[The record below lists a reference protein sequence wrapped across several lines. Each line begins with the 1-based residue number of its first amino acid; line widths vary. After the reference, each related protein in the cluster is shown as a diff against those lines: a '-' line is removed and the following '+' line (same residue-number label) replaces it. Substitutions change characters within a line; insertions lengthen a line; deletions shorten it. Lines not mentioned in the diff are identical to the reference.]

1 MTRTWLITG
10 AGTGLGPELAA
21 AVLASGDALVATDP
35 RPELLASLADHDRA
49 RVLDLDV
56 ADPDAATFAVRT
68 ALEEFGGLDVV
79 VANAGAA
86 DTAPVEETTL
96 DRFRAQLDSTFFG
109 VVHVVKAALP
119 VFRAQ
124 RGGHFLP
131 IAPAGSRAGGT
142 AGLGAFQ
149 AATSAVEGFAEVLHH
164 ETAPLGVR
172 VTVVEPGAFRSDADG
187 GLPHLTELGADYEVT
202 VGRLQRYRRAHA
214 GAEPGDPA
222 RAARVLVD
230 LVAMEHP
237 PLRLLLGSDAVRLAE
252 RSARARAQEA
262 DVWAD
267 VSRSTDVAGGRES
280 GLASVLHLLA
290 PAG

>member
-1 MTRTWLITG
+1 MNKTWLITG

-21 AVLASGDALVATDP
+21 AVLDDGDALVATDP
-35 RPELLASLADHDRA
+35 RPDLLHDLAGHDRM
-49 RVLDLDV
+49 RILGLDV
-56 ADPDAATFAVRT
+56 ADPDGATFAVRT

-79 VANAGAA
+79 AVNPGVAESG
-86 DTAPVEETTL
+86 PIEEMTL
-96 DRFRAQLDSTFFG
+96 DRFRAQVDGTLFG
-109 VVHVVKAALP
+109 AVHVVQAAVP

-124 RGGHFLP
+124 RSGHILP

-142 AGLGAFQ
+142 AGLGAYQ
-149 AATSAVEGFAEVLHH
+149 AATAAVEGFAEVLHH
-164 ETAPLGVR
+164 EVGPLGVR
-172 VTVVEPGAFRSDADG
+172 VTIVEPGAFRSDADG
-187 GLPHLTELGADYEVT
+187 GLPRLAEVAADYENT

-230 LVAMEHP
+230 LVTMEHP
-237 PLRLLLGSDAVRLAE
+237 PLRLLLGSDAVRQAE
-252 RSARARAQEA
+252 RSARARAQET
-262 DVWAD
+262 DLWAD
-267 VSRSTDVAGGRES
+267 VSRSTDVPDGRES

>member
-1 MTRTWLITG
+1 MTTTWLITG

-21 AVLASGDALVATDP
+21 AVLEDGDTLVATDP
-35 RPELLASLADHDRA
+35 RSDLLHHLAGSDRV
-49 RVLDLDV
+49 RVLGLDV
-56 ADPDAATFAVRT
+56 ADPTSATFAVRT

-79 VANAGAA
+79 AANAGAA
-86 DTAPVEETTL
+86 ESAPIEETRL
-96 DRFRAQLDSTFFG
+96 DRFRAQVDTTLFG
-109 VVHVVKAALP
+109 VVHVVQAALP

-149 AATSAVEGFAEVLHH
+149 AATAAVEGFAEVLHH
-164 ETAPLGVR
+164 EVAPLGVR
-172 VTVVEPGAFRSDADG
+172 VTIVEPGAFRSDADG
-187 GLPHLTELGADYEVT
+187 GLPHLAGVGADYDAT

-230 LVAMEHP
+230 LVASEHP

-252 RSARARAQEA
+252 RSARARATEA
-262 DVWAD
+262 DLWAD
-267 VSRSTDVAGGRES
+267 VSRSTDGAGGRGS

-290 PAG
+290 PVG

>member
-1 MTRTWLITG
+1 MTKTWLITG

-21 AVLASGDALVATDP
+21 AVLDDGDNLVATDP
-35 RPELLASLADHDRA
+35 RPDLLHHLAGSDRA
-49 RVLDLDV
+49 RVLGLDV
-56 ADPDAATFAVRT
+56 ADPTSATFAVRT

-79 VANAGAA
+79 AAHAGAA
-86 DTAPVEETTL
+86 ESAPIEETPL
-96 DRFRAQLDSTFFG
+96 DRFRAQVDATLFG
-109 VVHVVKAALP
+109 VVHVVRAALP

-142 AGLGAFQ
+142 AGLGAYQ
-149 AATSAVEGFAEVLHH
+149 AATAAVEGFAEVLHH
-164 ETAPLGVR
+164 EVAPLGVR
-172 VTVVEPGAFRSDADG
+172 VTIVQPGAFRSDADG
-187 GLPHLTELGADYEVT
+187 GLPRLAEVGADYEAT
-202 VGRLQRYRRAHA
+202 VGRWQRSRRAHA

-230 LVAMEHP
+230 LVASERP

-267 VSRSTDVAGGRES
+267 VSRSTDVADGRGG
-280 GLASVLHLLA
+280 GPASVLRLLA